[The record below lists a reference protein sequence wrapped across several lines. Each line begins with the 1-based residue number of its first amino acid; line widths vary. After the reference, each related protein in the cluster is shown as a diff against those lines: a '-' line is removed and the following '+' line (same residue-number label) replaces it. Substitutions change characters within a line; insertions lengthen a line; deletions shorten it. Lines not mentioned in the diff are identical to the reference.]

1 MSIDNSNLHAQ
12 YIDIVWLK
20 EYGVHRG
27 NVLDYFYYS
36 PWYTSLLE
44 DKSPNRIIPN
54 NELCRLGQQ
63 DPSVH
68 LPLMV
73 GLEFVLDME
82 YMDEPHLYVIK
93 KQNRID
99 QFNVQ
104 VLEVF
109 YVLDGII
116 YQSPVLLDL
125 LRSRL
130 AKTSHYL
137 FNAFNI
143 LQSKSSYTSSEGSLC
158 ILSEELNKD
167 INEDNNDM
175 IIDNDNKSIS
185 NSITSSYISNKTNNN
200 KNNNVLF
207 SVREF
212 PSLSGVLIDIE
223 SSCFSAD
230 EEF

>member
-1 MSIDNSNLHAQ
+1 MSVDNTNLHAQ
-12 YIDIVWLK
+12 YIDIIWLK
-20 EYGVHRG
+20 EYGVHKG

-63 DPSVH
+63 DPSIH

-73 GLEFVLDME
+73 GLEFALDME
-82 YMDEPHLYVIK
+82 HMDEPHLYVIK

-104 VLEVF
+104 ILEIF
-109 YVLDGII
+109 YVIDGII
-116 YQSPVLLDL
+116 YQSPVLLEL

-130 AKTSHYL
+130 SKTSHY
-137 FNAFNI
+137 FVNSFNI
-143 LQSKSSYTSSEGSLC
+143 LQEKSSYTSSQGSLC
-158 ILSEELNKD
+158 ILSEDIIKD
-167 INEDNNDM
+167 IIDDNNDDM
-175 IIDNDNKSIS
+175 NIDNDNKSIS
-185 NSITSSYISNKTNNN
+185 NSITSSHISNKTHN
-200 KNNNVLF
+200 KNDNVLF

-212 PSLSGVLIDIE
+212 PSLSSVLIDIE
-223 SSCFSAD
+223 SPCFSSN
-230 EEF
+230 EE